1 MISVVVLTIEPSS
14 FWVLICWFGIA
25 NMTAFHVQF
34 LLLEKY
40 NETLEFDIWLVVL
53 ARVHSLT
60 IYAISCTLWLTGVDG
75 SLGI

>member
-1 MISVVVLTIEPSS
+1 
-14 FWVLICWFGIA
+14 
-25 NMTAFHVQF
+25 MTAFHVQF